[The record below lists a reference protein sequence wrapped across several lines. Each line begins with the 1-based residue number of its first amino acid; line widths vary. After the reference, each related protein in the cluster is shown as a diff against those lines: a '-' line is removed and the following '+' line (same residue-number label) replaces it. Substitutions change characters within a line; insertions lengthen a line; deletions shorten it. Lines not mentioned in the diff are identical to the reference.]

1 MPGFIMDDKMSL
13 VDVNCALCE
22 STKKESVFKTK
33 SGQFLSRCLRCGFQF
48 YSPRPDSQRIEAY
61 YHEEEFYEK
70 TNITAVEIVMEILA
84 HHNLRSGKLLDIGC
98 GVGALVALAGKK
110 GWDAVGMDPSPKA
123 AELAKQVLDLDIM
136 QSYLGDTPFD
146 PKTFDVVVLL
156 AVLEHAFDPV
166 AIMKNVWEILKPGG
180 WVIASTPNLD
190 NLSYH
195 LMNNKDA
202 YSWFI
207 KEHINHFTLQT
218 HRALLEAVG
227 FGSPEFHMCGHFGI
241 QKSGATIKL
250 LPSPTFARA
259 ARNMFSGSLDPAA
272 QQMFGKDSAN
282 ISDSELI
289 EIMQKQA
296 ELWDLQAGEY
306 SLSDAVY
313 LSAQKPDR

>member
-1 MPGFIMDDKMSL
+1 MDAKTPL
-13 VDVNCALCE
+13 VEVNCALCE
-22 STKKESVFKTK
+22 SSEKELVFRTRD
-33 SGQFLSRCLRCGFQF
+33 GHFLSRCLRCGFQF

-61 YHEEEFYEK
+61 YHEEAFYEK

-123 AELAKQVLDLDIM
+123 VELAKQVLDLDIL
-136 QSYLGDTPFD
+136 QTYLGDTQFEPE
-146 PKTFDVVVLL
+146 TFDVVVLL
-156 AVLEHAFDPV
+156 AVLEHSFDPV
-166 AIMKNVWEILKPGG
+166 SIMKNVWQILKPGG

-195 LMNNKDA
+195 LMKHREE

-207 KEHINHFTLQT
+207 KEHINHFTLKT
-218 HRALLEAVG
+218 HRTLLETVG
-227 FGSPEFHMCGHFGI
+227 FESPEFHMCGHFGI
-241 QKSGATIKL
+241 QKNGETTKL
-250 LPSPTFARA
+250 LPSPTFPRA
-259 ARNMFSGSLDPAA
+259 VRNMFSESLDPAA
-272 QQMFGKDSAN
+272 QKLFGKDSAN

-296 ELWDLQAGEY
+296 ELWGLQAGEY

-313 LSAQKPDR
+313 LSAKKPDR